1 MTFQIAKSVIDGLP
15 YNYTESVEAFRQAKL
30 AHRCTGDSHRP
41 RPPSSSRP
49 CAEFRW
55 KTRPTTSW
63 PTTRERA
70 GGIPRLRH
78 VRHRMLN
85 SLGWGHV
92 RNSTNYAINVGSRSS
107 SRNLHLNTNLIQWA
121 GTSKPT
127 ACTASHFLCT
137 HGGAVPLLLEKEER

>member
-30 AHRCTGDSHRP
+30 AHRFAGDSHRP
-41 RPPSSSRP
+41 RRGSG
-49 CAEFRW
+49 
-55 KTRPTTSW
+55 
-63 PTTRERA
+63 A